1 MAWKYYVLTIFVIQR
16 NYGNLSGSKYK
27 ICTYLHMYIQITEYN
42 LNIEYYCEEVWS
54 EYYTY
59 TRYTYVLLYK

>member
-1 MAWKYYVLTIFVIQR
+1 
-16 NYGNLSGSKYK
+16 
-27 ICTYLHMYIQITEYN
+27 MYIQITEYN